1 MENDDILETESMNED
16 LPGQEIESLEDP
28 LEESETL
35 MESVDYQSQ
44 VLTLLKTLSDTKEI
58 EVSETIESI
67 AYVDSIPLDMELN
80 DLGFVGVVLC
90 VIMFFLALYGGLK
103 FYE

>member
-1 MENDDILETESMNED
+1 MENDDILETESTSED
-16 LPGQEIESLEDP
+16 LPGEEIDFQEDS
-28 LEESETL
+28 LEESESL
-35 MESVDYQSQ
+35 MESEDYQAQ
-44 VLTLLKTLSDTKEI
+44 VLTLLKSLSDTKET
-58 EVSETIESI
+58 EVSETIESV